1 MDKSILF
8 HVKYTIAVVKFKLHQ
23 GQIHGFFALCMMFR
37 SLQFASAHSL
47 RFASPRISLAVCTQP
62 YMALSPLVKTS
73 ANGQFLNCLHA
84 LSTFSQRLYSTWY
97 LVVLHISMMVDI
109 LGATILF
116 FFFSLTYSP
125 PSNNAQCTLIYLP
138 FCPHA

>member
-8 HVKYTIAVVKFKLHQ
+8 HAKYTIAVVKFILHQ

-62 YMALSPLVKTS
+62 KAIALVFWPKMTKIEIDS
-73 ANGQFLNCLHA
+73 F
-84 LSTFSQRLYSTWY
+84 
-97 LVVLHISMMVDI
+97 
-109 LGATILF
+109 
-116 FFFSLTYSP
+116 
-125 PSNNAQCTLIYLP
+125 
-138 FCPHA
+138 

>member
-8 HVKYTIAVVKFKLHQ
+8 HAKYTIAVVKFILHQ

-62 YMALSPLVKTS
+62 KFSGSNRMRCYVLPLLEGVAGKNVNKVTSPFR
-73 ANGQFLNCLHA
+73 FLIGC
-84 LSTFSQRLYSTWY
+84 
-97 LVVLHISMMVDI
+97 
-109 LGATILF
+109 
-116 FFFSLTYSP
+116 
-125 PSNNAQCTLIYLP
+125 
-138 FCPHA
+138 